1 MDVWIWGGFQTA
13 DLTAD
18 LYGYGRH
25 IRYRDNLTIYKYL
38 LSYHYIKYIEM
49 ETKNQL
55 KKNTIEK
62 DPIEVELN
70 KFELGERFS

>member
-18 LYGYGRH
+18 LYGNGRH

-38 LSYHYIKYIEM
+38 LSYHYIKYIDGNE
-49 ETKNQL
+49 ETIKNG
-55 KKNTIEK
+55 
-62 DPIEVELN
+62 LN
-70 KFELGERFS
+70 RRFYVFMDTTVL